1 MVNFLSGFRAVGASH
16 SSSSSNSTS
25 TQKQKQS
32 RDNITITSSSDHQ
45 DQDDLSIVSIYR
57 SPDRLQQQQSSMKI
71 TTTKDKYNNKGGRSS
86 ARSVMSE
93 VTLPNGFLPAVIEDH
108 DGGSDDS
115 DINDVPNIEK
125 SADRIE
131 EHDPK
136 LR

>member
-1 MVNFLSGFRAVGASH
+1 MVNFLSGFRAVGVSH
-16 SSSSSNSTS
+16 SSSSSSNSTS
-25 TQKQKQS
+25 TQKQKKS

-108 DGGSDDS
+108 HDSDDLS
-115 DINDVPNIEK
+115 LIHI
-125 SADRIE
+125 
-131 EHDPK
+131 
-136 LR
+136 